1 MFGKLLSAAATVA
14 VLALAGAPAQAG
26 QTLDRVMST
35 KVLHVATNANWPPQ
49 GFLNDANE
57 LDGFDIDMAKE
68 IAKRLGAEVQFDTP
82 EWQVM
87 TGGHW
92 QGRWDVAVGSITPT
106 KARAQ
111 VLDFPA
117 VYYYSPYV
125 FVVHKDSKAAKRSD
139 LNGKVIGVETST
151 TSEDYINRRLEIDA
165 PDVPPFTYDVE
176 PGEVRTYPGSIEPF
190 DDLRLG
196 DGVRIDAI
204 VAPEQT
210 ALGAI
215 KNGYPVKVLEGD
227 YAFFEPLVV
236 VADKGDA
243 EWDAKLKEII
253 GAMRADGT
261 ISKFSEKWYGR
272 DYSQMTVSTAK

>member
-1 MFGKLLSAAATVA
+1 MFGKMLSAAAIA
-14 VLALAGAPAQAG
+14 AALACAGSSAQAG
-26 QTLDRVMST
+26 QTLERVTST

-139 LNGKVIGVETST
+139 LNGKIIGVETST

-165 PDVPPFTYDVE
+165 PDVPPFTYDVQ

-243 EWDAKLKEII
+243 EWDDRLKEII
-253 GAMRADGT
+253 GTMRADGT
-261 ISKFSEKWYGR
+261 ISKFSQKWYGR